1 MQFQFFNPQ
10 PVLAPYI
17 QQYWI
22 MESSGIEEKVT
33 ERVIPTGN
41 VQLMFHYGNPFCANN
56 ALKEENQ
63 QPRSLVSGLTTHF
76 FDASTQGKTGVLAVV
91 FHPLGA
97 CNFFR
102 FSMSELEDLT
112 LNLDD
117 VFHNE
122 MAEIEEQLF
131 LANSNHTRVQII
143 ESFLMKK
150 IGLRPAHDLALMQ
163 KAFRE
168 INNHRAQIS
177 TAELSSLL
185 AMTPRNLERKFAA
198 LVGKSPKQFI
208 RLTRFQHI
216 VNDLRKC
223 NQTNLTDFAFRFGYF
238 DQSHFIRDF
247 KELSGY
253 TPGEFIGVCKSY

>member
-1 MQFQFFNPQ
+1 MQFQFFNPH
-10 PVLAPYI
+10 PCLAPYI
-17 QQYWI
+17 QHYWI
-22 MESSGIEEKVT
+22 MESNGNEDIVT

-41 VQLMFHYGNPFCANN
+41 VQLMFHFGNPFCATS
-56 ALKEENQ
+56 ASKKENQ
-63 QPRSLVSGLTTHF
+63 QPRSLVSGLTTNF

-91 FHPLGA
+91 FQPLGA

-102 FSMSELEDLT
+102 FGMSEIEDLT

-122 MAEIEEQLF
+122 MVVIEEQLF
-131 LANSNHTRVQII
+131 LANSNQTRVQIV

-150 IGLRPAHDLALMQ
+150 MALRPTHDLALMQ
-163 KAFRE
+163 KALRE
-168 INNHRAQIS
+168 INNQSILIS
-177 TAELSSLL
+177 TTELSSLL
-185 AMTPRNLERKFAA
+185 AITPRSLERKFAM

-208 RLTRFQHI
+208 RLGRFQQI
-216 VNDLRKC
+216 VNELRKS
-223 NQTNLTDFAFRFGYF
+223 NQTNLTDVAFRFEYF

-253 TPGEFIGVCKSY
+253 TPG